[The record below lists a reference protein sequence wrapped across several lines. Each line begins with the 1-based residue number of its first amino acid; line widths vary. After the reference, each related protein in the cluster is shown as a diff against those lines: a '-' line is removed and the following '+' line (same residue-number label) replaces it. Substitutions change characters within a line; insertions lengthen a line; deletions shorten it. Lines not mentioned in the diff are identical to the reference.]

1 MATETLNTGLSSQQ
15 IMTAFD
21 RALNDYSDEEI
32 DALLSAKAA
41 ASDVSDLTTWESY
54 ECLSAT
60 GQLAKTYIDSEN
72 SSVVVKIN
80 RAQKRV
86 VIAATLKV
94 KADWSSSV
102 NEFQV
107 ASLSAITGYA
117 DMVPLVPMRYIFAS
131 KSGQYTF
138 GAQRANNSAVCSVWV
153 IDGTIAE
160 NSTIYF
166 SFEYTYF

>member
-21 RALNDYSDEEI
+21 RALNDYTDGEI
-32 DALLSAKAA
+32 DTALAAKQDAG
-41 ASDVSDLTTWESY
+41 TWESY
-54 ECLSAT
+54 DCLSAT
-60 GQLAKTYIDSEN
+60 GQLAQTYIDSEN

-107 ASLSAITGYA
+107 ASLSSITGYA
-117 DMVPLVPMRYIFAS
+117 DMVPLVPLRYIFTS

-138 GAQRANNSAVCSVWV
+138 GAQRANSSAVCSVWV